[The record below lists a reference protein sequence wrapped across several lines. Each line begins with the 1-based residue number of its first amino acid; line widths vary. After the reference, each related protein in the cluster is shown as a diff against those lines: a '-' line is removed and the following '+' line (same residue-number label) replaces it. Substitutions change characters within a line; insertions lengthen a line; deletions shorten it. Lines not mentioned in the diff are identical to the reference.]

1 LQKHNKQFVLY
12 AISRCILNIKPI
24 IIFDIMTLSVKK
36 SIALFIALTFTSVYT
51 NAQPLKAVVKTTP
64 SLFSFYTKLLDCG
77 DIAIRSSAVVD
88 DLALHVAAQKI
99 NLMLANIPET
109 RHNLAQ
115 WGAELHIIGKNQ
127 QTSDLPEFR
136 SMKGTSYIDNGQST
150 DIDTRTRGM
159 GGIYTSCGEENL
171 LNLPGDRYAGGSDI
185 CMHEFAHNI
194 MYFGLDDKLR
204 ELIEKQYQNAL
215 KKGLWPGAYAASNV
229 GEYWAELSMWYF
241 GAHGE
246 YLRGTKIPAAGSA
259 GLKAY
264 DPQGYALLDAIYSGR
279 LKTTKVNV
287 VNMKPVS
294 ANANPTTPRF
304 RSTLMF
310 TNNTA
315 KNLKLFWV
323 DNLGNANPYGI
334 ITAYNKTVQK
344 TFSGDLW
351 RVQDEAGKVVGYY
364 TATTANAMVTIN

>member
-1 LQKHNKQFVLY
+1 MGVSF
-12 AISRCILNIKPI
+12 
-24 IIFDIMTLSVKK
+24 KK
-36 SIALFIALTFTSVYT
+36 TIALFLAAAGISIHV
-51 NAQPLKAVVKTTP
+51 NAQPLKPVTKISP
-64 SLFSFYTKLLDCG
+64 PLFGFYAKSLDCG
-77 DIAIRSSAVVD
+77 GIAIRSSAIVD
-88 DLALHVAAQKI
+88 DRALQVAAQKI
-99 NLMLANIPET
+99 NRMLANIPEA
-109 RHNLAQ
+109 RHNLSQ

-136 SMKGTSYIDNGQST
+136 GMKGISYVDNGQTT
-150 DIDTRTRGM
+150 DIDARTRGL

-194 MYFGLDDKLR
+194 MYFGLDDNLR
-204 ELIEKQYQNAL
+204 GKIEKQYQSAV
-215 KKGLWPGAYAASNV
+215 KKGLWPGAYAISNV

-246 YLRGTKIPAAGSA
+246 YLRGTKLPATGAA

-264 DPQGYALLDAIYSGR
+264 DPEGYAILDAIYTGK
-279 LKTTKVNV
+279 LKASKIDVAI
-287 VNMKPVS
+287 MKPVS
-294 ANANPTTPRF
+294 ANANPVVPRF

-315 KNLKLFWV
+315 KKLKLFWV
-323 DNLGNANPYGI
+323 DNLGKANPYGA
-334 ITAYNKTVQK
+334 ITAYNKYVQK

-351 RVQDEAGKVVGYY
+351 RVEDEAGKVVGYY
-364 TATTANAMVTIN
+364 IATTPNAMVTIN